1 MIECSQRFKIN
12 LTRMVLKAPTLEDV
26 CSMDR
31 EVKVNSIRHVYFLQK
46 GTYALSGLAPF
57 VAILGLI
64 SICKKDNHLHMEAIN
79 KRSH

>member
-1 MIECSQRFKIN
+1 
-12 LTRMVLKAPTLEDV
+12 
-26 CSMDR
+26 MDR

-46 GTYALSGLAPF
+46 GTYAFSGLAPF

-64 SICKKDNHLHMEAIN
+64 SICKKDNYLHMEAIN